1 MTPEKEFPEKRSPD
15 NRFPEKRSS
24 EKRLP
29 WERLQK
35 EIKARID
42 AFTQLEART
51 KEHHRLFPLGSP
63 EGTPP
68 QAHDRKAQP
77 GKPHFPQKL
86 IRFLKPESLF
96 FSQPNSQPN
105 SQPHSQSLDSQ
116 LTSGARLDSAMFARQ
131 EKRRSPTSLRR
142 STSCLT

>member
-1 MTPEKEFPEKRSPD
+1 MTPEKE
-15 NRFPEKRSS
+15 FPEKRSS

-77 GKPHFPQKL
+77 GKPQFPQKL

-96 FSQPNSQPN
+96 FSQP
-105 SQPHSQSLDSQ
+105 HSQLHSESLHFQ
-116 LTSGARLDSAMFARQ
+116 LTGEQSTGKTGARLDSAMFARQ
-131 EKRRSPTSLRR
+131 EKRRSPTS
-142 STSCLT
+142 